1 MLISTLNGIAEY
13 MGDDYLS
20 NTIPYIEMPTPHIKI
35 STLYNPN
42 MSYELFLEP
51 FMVPAV
57 LHLLLCCCVA
67 FAVGQEFK
75 RNTFN
80 QWVTGGNSIHTLLGK
95 LLVYVL
101 IFCFWTW
108 CWMFWLYPRLFHSR
122 FHLFNPY
129 RSIFLVLRLCRH

>member
-1 MLISTLNGIAEY
+1 
-13 MGDDYLS
+13 
-20 NTIPYIEMPTPHIKI
+20 
-35 STLYNPN
+35 

-95 LLVYVL
+95 LLVYVF

-108 CWMFWLYPRLFHSR
+108 CWMFWLSNIRGYFIAGSICLI
-122 FHLFNPY
+122 LTCT
-129 RSIFLVLRLCRH
+129 IFLYFAYAVISSSVVLATQDLAKTFGF

>member
-1 MLISTLNGIAEY
+1 
-13 MGDDYLS
+13 
-20 NTIPYIEMPTPHIKI
+20 MPTPHIKI

-108 CWMFWLYPRLFHSR
+108 CWMFWLSNIRGYFIAG
-122 FHLFNPY
+122 
-129 RSIFLVLRLCRH
+129 SICLILTAQFFFTSPMPSLAVL